1 MRLPLYLVLAVGL
14 SACGPDPSSMPERLI
29 GVWKAQARKYRDRS
43 FKLQPDKV
51 IFEPGEETSDT
62 NIVIGIESRED
73 DGRLFYNIDYLS
85 PDGLEHTFSFH
96 YEPVAGGVI
105 ALKNQSG
112 IVMELQ
118 SRALSF
124 AERHAVASPARGSV

>member
-1 MRLPLYLVLAVGL
+1 MRLLLYLVLAAGL
-14 SACGPDPSSMPERLI
+14 SACGTDPSSMPESLI
-29 GVWKAQARKYRDRS
+29 GVWKTQARKYRDRS
-43 FKLQPDKV
+43 FEVQPDKV
-51 IFEPGEETSDT
+51 IFETGEETSDT

-73 DGRLFYNIDYLS
+73 GGRLFYNIDYLS

-96 YEPVAGGVI
+96 YEPVVGGVI